1 MTEKIDFVCIDT
13 PFTILTMPTNDNG
26 YGYIYCVSNES
37 MPSILNIGITSIAP
51 EVRLDDINSHT
62 GLWRPP
68 TPYKCEIAKRVRN
81 IEKKKSAIDRLL
93 TKYRI
98 HPNREFYR
106 ISLEKAQTIFDLLDD
121 ETEEKRTV
129 EMKAFEERML
139 ESMFQ
144 RCDALEAIITERKA
158 ELREINEAIEI
169 RKNEGQDSLR
179 PPYNFITEY

>member
-1 MTEKIDFVCIDT
+1 
-13 PFTILTMPTNDNG
+13 MPRNEFDSGNG
-26 YGYIYCVSNES
+26 YGYVYCVSNES

-51 EVRLDDINSHT
+51 EVRLDYINSLT

-68 TPYKCEIAKRVRN
+68 TPYKCEFAKRVRN

-93 TKYRI
+93 AKYRI
-98 HPNREFYR
+98 HPIREFYR

-121 ETEEKRTV
+121 ESETEEKRTA
-129 EMKAFEERML
+129 EMKAFEDKIL
-139 ESMFQ
+139 ECMFQ

-169 RKNEGQDSLR
+169 RKKERRDSLR
-179 PPYNFITEY
+179 PPDNFITEY

>member
-1 MTEKIDFVCIDT
+1 MPRNEFDT
-13 PFTILTMPTNDNG
+13 GYG

-68 TPYKCEIAKRVRN
+68 TPYKCEFAKRVRN

-93 TKYRI
+93 AKYRI

-121 ETEEKRTV
+121 ESETEAEEKRTA

-144 RCDALEAIITERKA
+144 RCDALEAIITGRKA

-169 RKNEGQDSLR
+169 RKKERRDSLR
-179 PPYNFITEY
+179 PPNNFITEY

>member
-1 MTEKIDFVCIDT
+1 MYRYTYSYRLTDTFTMT
-13 PFTILTMPTNDNG
+13 TNDNDYG

-51 EVRLDDINSHT
+51 EVRLDDINNHT

-106 ISLEKAQTIFDLLDD
+106 ITLEKAQTIFDLLDD
-121 ETEEKRTV
+121 ETGTA

-169 RKNEGQDSLR
+169 RKKEGQTLLR
-179 PPYNFITEY
+179 PPDNFITEY